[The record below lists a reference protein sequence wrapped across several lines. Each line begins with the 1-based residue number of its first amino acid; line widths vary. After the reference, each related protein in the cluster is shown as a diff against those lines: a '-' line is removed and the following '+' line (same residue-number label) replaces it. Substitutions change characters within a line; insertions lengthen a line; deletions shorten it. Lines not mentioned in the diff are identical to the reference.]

1 MRHITKGVTTKIVK
15 FTDQV
20 RERGVELEER
30 VEKYLQSMG
39 LTYKRFKNNGI
50 DFIIGGFIHMDCIA
64 QGVSGSI
71 GDKLPHKCWKY
82 IKKYN
87 LKDIYILHPY
97 SPIKREVGD
106 HLEEIESTHDCNI
119 HILDWK
125 DFTYLMNGGTF
136 EKRKPYVYSRDG
148 RGVSNQA
155 PTNAKLT
162 QFFNFTK

>member
-50 DFIIGGFIHMDCIA
+50 DFIIGGFIHLDCIA

-71 GDKLPHKCWKY
+71 G
-82 IKKYN
+82 
-87 LKDIYILHPY
+87 
-97 SPIKREVGD
+97 
-106 HLEEIESTHDCNI
+106 
-119 HILDWK
+119 
-125 DFTYLMNGGTF
+125 
-136 EKRKPYVYSRDG
+136 
-148 RGVSNQA
+148 
-155 PTNAKLT
+155 
-162 QFFNFTK
+162 